1 MLTRIFIR
9 DKLVLSKIRKGKE
22 MLKNIIC
29 IILAWLQTAGFSVL
43 NYLKPNETQTIGVN
57 KFVEH
62 QIFEGFGTSSAWW
75 SQTID
80 NEETAREIAR
90 LLYDDE
96 TGLGLD
102 IYRYNIGGGEK
113 ENPATRIG
121 DVNRRT
127 ESFYVLNEKTGKY
140 EYDFTRD
147 ANARRMLDMAVE
159 YGAKEVILFCNSP
172 HFSMTESGQASGGL
186 TEYASNL
193 PKENYAAFV
202 DYVLTIADW
211 FVEQGYPVT
220 AISPINEPQWKWGG
234 DWVGQEGCHYSADE
248 TVAVL
253 ELFALEMQKRNSPY
267 KLSGPESGQL
277 SPEYYEYIDK
287 FFASDIL
294 NEFCDTYS
302 GHSYWIDNNLWV
314 KTDVGNKFAEQYPEK
329 KLEMSEWC
337 ELPLKID
344 STTIDSGLYMA
355 NIIAQDLNLMNAVS
369 WQSWTAV
376 NGDGLMELI
385 NGELVIYNRYYA
397 YKHFASFIKPGMA
410 RIDIMDSLK
419 GESKVVST
427 AFTDGKETVLVLI
440 NNEETSQLIDLYGS
454 YSSTEMY
461 LTDEMNN
468 CNKIYS
474 GNFFRETTLPARS
487 ITTIVLTK

>member
-1 MLTRIFIR
+1 MF
-9 DKLVLSKIRKGKE
+9 KIY
-22 MLKNIIC
+22 LC
-29 IILAWLQTAGFSVL
+29 IVLAWLQAFTFSVFT
-43 NYLKPNETQTIGVN
+43 NDKNQSVGVN

-62 QIFEGFGTSSAWW
+62 QTFEGFGTSSAWW
-75 SQTID
+75 SQTIAD
-80 NEETAREIAR
+80 EETAREIAR

-113 ENPATRIG
+113 DNPNTRIG
-121 DVNRRT
+121 DPNRRT
-127 ESFYVLNEKTGKY
+127 ESFYVLNEETGEY

-172 HFSMTESGQASGGL
+172 HFSMTASGHASGGL

-193 PKENYAAFV
+193 PEENYAAFV

-211 FVEQGYPVT
+211 FVAQGYPVT
-220 AISPINEPQWKWGG
+220 AISPINEPMWSWGG
-234 DWVGQEGCHYSADE
+234 DWVGQEGCHYTADE

-287 FFASDIL
+287 FFASEIL
-294 NEFCDTYS
+294 NGFCDTYS
-302 GHSYWIDNNLWV
+302 GHSYWIDNNYWV
-314 KTDVGNKFAEQYPEK
+314 KTDVGNKFATQYPDK

-376 NGDGLMELI
+376 NGDGLMEII
-385 NGELVIYNRYYA
+385 NGELVIYSRYYA
-397 YKHFASFIKPGMA
+397 YKQFANFIKPGMA
-410 RIDIMDSLK
+410 RIDILDSFE
-419 GESKVVST
+419 GDSKIVST
-427 AFTDGKETVLVLI
+427 AFTDGDETVIVLI
-440 NNEETSQLIDLYGS
+440 NNEETSQDIKLYGI
-454 YSSTEMY
+454 YDTMETY
-461 LTDEMNN
+461 LTDASHN
-468 CNKIYS
+468 CENTKS
-474 GNFFRETTLPARS
+474 GDFSRQLTLPAKS
-487 ITTIVLTK
+487 ITTVVLTK

>member
-1 MLTRIFIR
+1 MFKAYL
-9 DKLVLSKIRKGKE
+9 
-22 MLKNIIC
+22 C
-29 IILAWLQTAGFSVL
+29 IVLAWLQAFTFSVFT
-43 NYLKPNETQTIGVN
+43 NDKTQSIGVN
-57 KFVEH
+57 EFVEH
-62 QIFEGFGTSSAWW
+62 QTFEGFGTSSAWW
-75 SQTID
+75 SQTIAD
-80 NEETAREIAR
+80 EETAREIAR

-113 ENPATRIG
+113 ENPDCRIG

-127 ESFYVLNEKTGKY
+127 ESFYVLNKETGEY
-140 EYDFTRD
+140 EYDFSRD

-172 HFSMTESGQASGGL
+172 HFSMTASGHASGGL

-211 FVEQGYPVT
+211 FVAQGYPVT
-220 AISPINEPQWKWGG
+220 AISPINEPMWKWGG
-234 DWVGQEGCHYSADE
+234 DWVGQEGCHYTADE
-248 TVAVL
+248 TVEVL

-287 FFASDIL
+287 FFESEIL
-294 NEFCDTYS
+294 NDFCDTYS
-302 GHSYWIDNNLWV
+302 GHSYWIDNNYWV
-314 KTDVGNKFAEQYPEK
+314 KTDVGNKFATQYPDK

-344 STTIDSGLYMA
+344 STTIESGLYMA

-376 NGDGLMELI
+376 NGDGLMEII
-385 NGELVIYNRYYA
+385 NGELVIYSRYYA
-397 YKHFASFIKPGMA
+397 YKQFSNFIKTGMK
-410 RIDIMDSLK
+410 RVDILDSFE
-419 GESKVVST
+419 GNSKIVST
-427 AFTDGKETVLVLI
+427 AFKDKNETVIVLI
-440 NNEETSQLIDLYGS
+440 NNEETSQDIKLYGI
-454 YSSTEMY
+454 YDAMETY
-461 LTDEMNN
+461 LTDAAHN
-468 CNKIYS
+468 CENTYS
-474 GNFFRETTLPARS
+474 GDYTRQMTLPAKS
-487 ITTIVLTK
+487 ITTVVLSK